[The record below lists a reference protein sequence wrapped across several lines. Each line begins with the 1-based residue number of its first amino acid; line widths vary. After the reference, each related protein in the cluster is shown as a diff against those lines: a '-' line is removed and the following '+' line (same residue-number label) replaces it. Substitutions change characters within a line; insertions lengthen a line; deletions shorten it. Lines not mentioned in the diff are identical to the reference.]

1 MANTTKPKTIK
12 DRAFFA
18 AIGQKGGLTTKRRK
32 LEENPNYYSEIGLKG
47 GDIMKK
53 TRGKEFYSQIGKM
66 GKRDTNRPAAE
77 STDQNDQQD
86 Q

>member
-1 MANTTKPKTIK
+1 MANTTKSGKTIK

-66 GKRDTNRPAAE
+66 GKRDNRSSSDQAASDE
-77 STDQNDQQD
+77 STK
-86 Q
+86 